1 MDFLDLIIL
10 ISAFIGSAAYFEW
23 RFRRA
28 KARIVPEL
36 ASSLQDAFLE
46 EYEQEAPD
54 GKKMHLL
61 RPNERSKRLISALA
75 PAFVQSALSAIK
87 LKMPAGGT
95 LPINPA
101 TGQLDFMAPVLGK
114 IAAGKKVG
122 FEDFL
127 PFIMEKAMPYVE
139 GFMANLPV
147 GGKGTAGTR
156 PQPSKGGTATENPFL
171 KDLTQ

>member
-1 MDFLDLIIL
+1 MDLLHLFVLV
-10 ISAFIGSAAYFEW
+10 SAFIASAAYFEW

-36 ASSLQDAFLE
+36 TSSLQNAFLE
-46 EYEQEAPD
+46 EYEVESEK
-54 GKKMHLL
+54 GMKMRLL
-61 RPNERSKRLISALA
+61 RPDERGKRFIGALA
-75 PAFVQSALSAIK
+75 PAFVQSALGAIK
-87 LKMPAGGT
+87 LKLPAGGT

-139 GFMANLPV
+139 NFMSNLPLGQKSGQTPLK
-147 GGKGTAGTR
+147 GGKPAT
-156 PQPSKGGTATENPFL
+156 TENPFMKEL
-171 KDLTQ
+171 NR